1 MTQDDGGFGARTTQH
16 AAKSRAP
23 EPGCVAS
30 RSRPLLEHAGY
41 VWTSSERFM
50 SPNVPTSAVVPTG
63 VGALQLWG
71 KFIAVKFRSPSRR
84 PESLLRLER
93 TPRVELE
100 AVCPWTSCL
109 GNCSLSFP
117 VCKAGAGP
125 PRRASPLPCE
135 VQRWAQ
141 LPPQKLLRPRARHSA
156 RVSTSAPDQRR
167 QSSH

>member
-1 MTQDDGGFGARTTQH
+1 
-16 AAKSRAP
+16 
-23 EPGCVAS
+23 
-30 RSRPLLEHAGY
+30 
-41 VWTSSERFM
+41 M

-71 KFIAVKFRSPSRR
+71 KFMAVKFCSPSRR

-93 TPRVELE
+93 TPEVELE

-141 LPPQKLLRPRARHSA
+141 LPAPRRSCCDPDHVIKPESPRLHQIKGDRAPTKHSSLRTTGAQKC
-156 RVSTSAPDQRR
+156 
-167 QSSH
+167 